1 MRPKPR
7 ALRTLAAALLA
18 CVSSFVSFNV
28 ARNVARAQTHA
39 GDAARADADSAAKR
53 AAQKQAASSQ
63 GAQKQA
69 TQKKPD
75 ADTTK
80 KSNADTAKKP
90 DADAARKSREAR
102 KAVAALREAVAALR
116 EVADS
121 ARSFEDL
128 YESAVTQ
135 ADAADALW
143 PQDEQAARAI
153 LRRAWE
159 ALAAPGAEEKVQG
172 FGTSDDPHRDALEA
186 LASARR
192 SVIKAALKHD
202 AHLAD
207 AFMREFERTLD
218 DSSASAEQDEQTP
231 TRQDGQSSDADA
243 TRRGARSLSAAGW
256 QRLYLALQL
265 LDEGDFKH
273 AADAAAPLA
282 VEGPTV
288 PLVNFIISLRAHDA
302 READALYLRLVAA
315 TRADVAADANDVL
328 VLSTPVVSPSL
339 YVIARG
345 DGSAQFIFRQTGGE
359 VAPPFAAQ
367 VRAAFFD
374 AAASVLLRPRA
385 PRSEG
390 QADGEAASLYYAV
403 GHLLPFFERDAPQ
416 YAPALNAR
424 LAALASELAPD
435 LRNSLTQKMEVSS
448 LAPKNPVD
456 PLAAEMGVRLR
467 DAKSAEERDAERMI
481 VIVHAAQRRL
491 WDRARGLADE
501 MEDAGMR
508 HDARLVINVRQVL
521 DISRAYAD
529 DEGDDFE
536 RAAAFVRAADV
547 PPEVRAAGLAQAA
560 ELAARRGRVARAREL
575 LAEAASYAAQAERG
589 NERATAL
596 TLVTLSASRADAARV
611 WELLQALAVAAN
623 EADDLRFHALVFE
636 FTVGPPEGKFG
647 VVAPD
652 SPVRLADA
660 FAAAAR
666 LDAARA
672 FAQARSLKD
681 GEMRAAAL
689 LAAARATLEKSPA
702 TPPTP
707 AGVLRRGGK

>member
-7 ALRTLAAALLA
+7 TLRTLVAALLA
-18 CVSSFVSFNV
+18 CASLFGSF
-28 ARNVARAQTHA
+28 NVARAQTHA

-53 AAQKQAASSQ
+53 AAQKQ
-63 GAQKQA
+63 GA
-69 TQKKPD
+69 QKKPD
-75 ADTTK
+75 
-80 KSNADTAKKP
+80 ADTAKKP
-90 DADAARKSREAR
+90 DADAARKSLEAR
-102 KAVAALREAVAALR
+102 KAVAALR

-128 YESAVTQ
+128 YESALTQ

-159 ALAAPGAEEKVQG
+159 ALAAPGAEDKVQG
-172 FGTSDDPHRDALEA
+172 FGTSDDPHRDALDA

-202 AHLAD
+202 ARLAD
-207 AFMREFERTLD
+207 AFMREFERELD
-218 DSSASAEQDEQTP
+218 DSSVEAAQDKQTP
-231 TRQDGQSSDADA
+231 TRQGSQSSDADA

-256 QRLYLALQL
+256 QRLYLAGQL

-302 READALYLRLVAA
+302 READALYLRLVEA
-315 TRADVAADANDVL
+315 TRADAAADANDVL
-328 VLSTPVVSPSL
+328 ILSTPVISPSL

-345 DGSAQFIFRQTGGE
+345 DGSAQFIFRQAGGE
-359 VAPPFAAQ
+359 VAPPIAAQ

-385 PRSEG
+385 PRPEG

-403 GHLLPFFERDAPQ
+403 GRLLPFFERDAPQ

-435 LRNSLTQKMEVSS
+435 LRNSLTQKMDVSS
-448 LAPKNPVD
+448 LAPRNPVD
-456 PLAAEMGVRLR
+456 PLAAEMGLRLR
-467 DAKSAEERDAERMI
+467 DAKTAEERDAERMT
-481 VIVHAAQRRL
+481 VIIHAAQRRL
-491 WDRARGLADE
+491 WARARGLADE

-508 HDARLVINVRQVL
+508 RDARLVINVRQVL

-560 ELAARRGRVARAREL
+560 ELAARRSRVARAREL

-596 TLVTLSASRADAARV
+596 TLVTLSASR
-611 WELLQALAVAAN
+611 
-623 EADDLRFHALVFE
+623 
-636 FTVGPPEGKFG
+636 
-647 VVAPD
+647 
-652 SPVRLADA
+652 
-660 FAAAAR
+660 
-666 LDAARA
+666 
-672 FAQARSLKD
+672 
-681 GEMRAAAL
+681 
-689 LAAARATLEKSPA
+689 
-702 TPPTP
+702 
-707 AGVLRRGGK
+707 